1 MLILAAL
8 YAAFWLDDS
17 TRERTGIGPDP
28 LPERWVFDGENP
40 KAIQFISYVFV
51 HLNRSHLES
60 NCVLLLIAMTLC
72 ELRVGPLKLLA
83 AFILSAF
90 GTAVGFHLIDSR
102 DLYGASGVVASTV
115 MMSAV
120 LWSTHTKTRWYWRTG
135 PARSA
140 IGYFVFSEIVPAIQG
155 HPSRG
160 WHAHAAGALTG
171 FVLGLL
177 WALRQ
182 SLQPPAIA
190 SVERGSP
197 P

>member
-8 YAAFWLDDS
+8 CAAFLLDDI

-51 HLNRSHLES
+51 HLDRAHLES
-60 NCVLLLIAMTLC
+60 NCVLLLLAMTLC
-72 ELRVGPLKLLA
+72 ELRVGPLKLLTT
-83 AFILSAF
+83 FILSAF

-120 LWSTHTKTRWYWRTG
+120 LWSTHKQTRWYWRTG
-135 PARSA
+135 PVLIAM
-140 IGYFVFSEIVPAIQG
+140 GYFAFSEIIPAIQG
-155 HPSRG
+155 HPNRG

-182 SLQPPAIA
+182 SVQPPTNGTVVTA
-190 SVERGSP
+190 SP